1 MEDIV
6 ERQPG
11 AFRDIF
17 AEFGWKEKALDVFRS
32 ETQNWMVKV
41 QNELDLK
48 RTQKIIGLERELT
61 GQKNLLLKVQ
71 MLSALLRLSSGTT
84 FHERNQTALI
94 QLALRLIKQAAKHEQ
109 VDRWTRKEC
118 LECADSIVCALNLSD
133 QQLGFLLEQL
143 FAASTWKHG
152 IRSPECLAQAMVT
165 IGCCIT
171 KFSDRMSDDA
181 LNTVL
186 QKCCCNL
193 ESDYLQIR
201 LESI

>member
-17 AEFGWKEKALDVFRS
+17 AEFGWKEEALDVFRS
-32 ETQNWMVKV
+32 ETQNWMIKV

-48 RTQKIIGLERELT
+48 RIQKIIGLERELT

-118 LECADSIVCALNLSD
+118 LECADSIVGALNLSD
-133 QQLGFLLEQL
+133 
-143 FAASTWKHG
+143 
-152 IRSPECLAQAMVT
+152 
-165 IGCCIT
+165 
-171 KFSDRMSDDA
+171 
-181 LNTVL
+181 
-186 QKCCCNL
+186 
-193 ESDYLQIR
+193 
-201 LESI
+201 